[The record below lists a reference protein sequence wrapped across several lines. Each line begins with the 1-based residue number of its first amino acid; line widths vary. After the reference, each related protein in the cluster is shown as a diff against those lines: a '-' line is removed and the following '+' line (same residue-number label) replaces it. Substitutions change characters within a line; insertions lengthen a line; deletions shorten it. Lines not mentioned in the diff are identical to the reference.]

1 MATVVQKKD
10 YSTVCFWVLTSIL
23 LGGLALY
30 SYAFNQQV
38 KETKAKFA
46 LEQQAIAYSIEALE
60 LKETLEEC
68 SLNSSDKNIKV
79 ESFNM
84 ILAHVIEKNV
94 SHDTLRKQ
102 ITACKKTLNT

>member
-1 MATVVQKKD
+1 MTTVAQKKD
-10 YSTVCFWVLTSIL
+10 YSTAHFWLLISVL
-23 LGGLALY
+23 LGGMSLY

-38 KETKAKFA
+38 KETKAEFA
-46 LEQQAIAYSIEALE
+46 LEQQAIAHSLEALE

-68 SLNSSDKNIKV
+68 SLRSSDQNLKL

-94 SHDTLRKQ
+94 SHDALRRQ
-102 ITACKKTLNT
+102 ITACKETLNT